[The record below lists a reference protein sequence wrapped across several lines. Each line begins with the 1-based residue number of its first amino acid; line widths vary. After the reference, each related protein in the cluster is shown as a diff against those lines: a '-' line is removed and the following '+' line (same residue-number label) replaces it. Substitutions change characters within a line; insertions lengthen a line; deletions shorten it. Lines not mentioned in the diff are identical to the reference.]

1 MKKSSSKSLTFALAL
16 SMVIII
22 LASESCSSTK
32 SMPVVQSNDTTSFIQ
47 RSARVDT
54 LILRDTIYRHDSIIY
69 RERTIHDTVYVTKEV
84 YRDALNSKFQIQ
96 NSTKTDTV
104 IVTEWREKV
113 IEHPP
118 KRYIPPFYKRCTI
131 IFWILIAGVAVYII
145 LRIRFLPLH
154 LTP

>member
-32 SMPVVQSNDTTSFIQ
+32 SMLVVQSNDTTSFIQ

-54 LILRDTIYRHDSIIY
+54 LILRDTVYRHDSIIY
-69 RERTIHDTVYVTKEV
+69 RERTIHDTVYITKEV
-84 YRDALNSKFQIQ
+84 YRDALDSKFKIQ

-145 LRIRFLPLH
+145 LRIRFLPLN
-154 LTP
+154 LKP